1 LFEMAASSWRD
12 SPAASP
18 AGMNVIGQQ
27 AVAEKRDFFQLIR
40 NQLIQV
46 PLAVAIIFENV
57 LAIVPRAHDYEEA
70 G

>member
-1 LFEMAASSWRD
+1 
-12 SPAASP
+12 
-18 AGMNVIGQQ
+18 MNVIGQQ